1 MSWRE
6 RMEEAGAI
14 HHLTSRGVD
23 RMDIFADD
31 RSRERLLAYLAQT
44 VERCDWRCH
53 AYCLMDNHFHLLVQ
67 TTEPNLGA
75 GMQVLNGAYAQWF
88 NKYVGRRGHLFE
100 DRYRSV
106 RIETQEHLLEACRY
120 VVLNRVRAGACAD
133 VADWSWSSYHATAA
147 LSRRPRYLTVDWVI
161 GQFGNSRDRYR
172 RFVADGSPFAS
183 LDALLAA

>member
-1 MSWRE
+1 VPRVARRE
-6 RMEEAGAI
+6 VADGVHHVTARGNGKQDVFTDDADRHLFMKLLRDAI
-14 HHLTSRGVD
+14 R
-23 RMDIFADD
+23 RF
-31 RSRERLLAYLAQT
+31 
-44 VERCDWRCH
+44 DWRCLT
-53 AYCLMDNHFHLLVQ
+53 YCLMDNHFHLLVQ

-75 GMQVLNGAYAQWF
+75 GMQVLNGANAQWF

-147 LSRRPRYLTVDWVI
+147 LRRRPRYLTVDWVI
-161 GQFGNSRDRYR
+161 GQFGDSRDRYR
-172 RFVADGSPFAS
+172 RFVAEGSPFAS